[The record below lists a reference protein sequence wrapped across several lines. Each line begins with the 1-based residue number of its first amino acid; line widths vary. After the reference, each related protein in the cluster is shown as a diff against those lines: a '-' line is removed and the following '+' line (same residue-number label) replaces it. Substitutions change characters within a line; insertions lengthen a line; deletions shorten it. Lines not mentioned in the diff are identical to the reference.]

1 MTHLPLDGSL
11 IGSHP
16 LVSRFMKGVFQSR
29 PPCPIYLATWDVSV
43 VLSHLRSLSPK
54 EDLSFKDVT
63 FKLMMLMGL
72 VCAIRADTLHKLDLQ
87 FRVFKHDGIS
97 FKIPQLTHRAR
108 ETPYG
113 SRNCL
118 LRIPDIPI
126 WCLCVVALNPGYPH
140 MAFRILQQ
148 KTTICSLIG

>member
-1 MTHLPLDGSL
+1 MITALNHSFTTGMLSTSQCQAL
-11 IGSHP
+11 ITPIEKKGKDK
-16 LVSRFMKGVFQSR
+16 RFMKNWQ
-29 PPCPIYLATWDVSV
+29 PIS
-43 VLSHLRSLSPK
+43 
-54 EDLSFKDVT
+54 
-63 FKLMMLMGL
+63 
-72 VCAIRADTLHKLDLQ
+72 
-87 FRVFKHDGIS
+87 
-97 FKIPQLTHRAR
+97 LTHRAR

-113 SRNCL
+113 ARNCL